1 MMSVAC
7 SEAYNDTQ
15 DETACHSGCGHTK
28 PEKTASMKAR
38 AANNKSIDAGTRKQK
53 DEKKKVMK
61 MPSPNH
67 PDTIPANR
75 ILWAKTVVDEQ
86 DVDSSS
92 DETISFSDFFPSLSN
107 PLSLISRIWPKNLL
121 IPGIKISKSTVTYV
135 SEQEPATPD
144 AEPAIKS
151 EVSQSFSS
159 KSDPVAKSAVDVEIP
174 VKPVHPSKQQQD
186 ENQKP
191 PEFLKPTEKPAAVEI
206 KVNPAVDPFY
216 PMTATGLLGQLEL
229 LVIVLLISISV
240 SFLVILLMLHCAT
253 GQRDYSPVSVS
264 TLQCTL

>member
-15 DETACHSGCGHTK
+15 DETACHSGCGHHAK
-28 PEKTASMKAR
+28 PEKAVSMKGR
-38 AANNKSIDAGTRKQK
+38 PANNKSVDAGTRKQK
-53 DEKKKVMK
+53 DDKKKVLNL
-61 MPSPNH
+61 PSPNH

-86 DVDSSS
+86 DVNSSS
-92 DETISFSDFFPSLSN
+92 DETISVSDFFPSLNN
-107 PLSLISRIWPKNLL
+107 PLNLISRIWPKNLL
-121 IPGIKISKSTVTYV
+121 IPGITISKSTVTYV
-135 SEQEPATPD
+135 SEEEPATPD

-151 EVSQSFSS
+151 EVSQSFPS
-159 KSDPVAKSAVDVEIP
+159 KSDPVAKSVEKEIP
-174 VKPVHPSKQQQD
+174 VKLVHPAKQQQD
-186 ENQKP
+186 ENRKIP
-191 PEFLKPTEKPAAVEI
+191 DFRTPTGKTAAVEI

-216 PMTATGLLGQLEL
+216 PVTATGLLGQLEL

-264 TLQCTL
+264 SLQCDF